1 MRGFD
6 PKWQDV
12 PDSIIGIT
20 REIWEDRK
28 IASLRHRYAD
38 GLIVRS
44 PASVVVGNSGVI
56 AAALATLAEFPDRKL
71 LGVDV
76 IWCNDAEGATKS
88 SEAFLWS
95 HRLLCTASIRVGA
108 GLARP
113 PGPRSTSWV

>member
-12 PDSIIGIT
+12 PHFIIGIT

-28 IASLRHRYAD
+28 IASLRDHDAD
-38 GLIVRS
+38 GLIVHS

-56 AAALATLAEFPDRKL
+56 TAALATIAEFPDREL
-71 LGVDV
+71 PGVDV
-76 IWCNDAEGATKS
+76 IWCDDAERATKS
-88 SEAFLWS
+88 SEVFLSS